1 MKTILESY
9 SIKEL
14 KDFIRSHNKD
24 VRKQTSEKI
33 KEIRKNIN
41 KKRIIDIKG
50 LNKKTDKDEIIS
62 RMLKEKQHFK
72 DIKMKKQISQEEKE
86 KFMDDV
92 LNPLLKKSYL
102 VYARTGDEDDVEV
115 EIEEIFKKAKEMDI
129 ASNYGITKKKMIK
142 LIVDEGKKD
151 KKIRDEI
158 ISKRKTDKNIP
169 PPKPPMPPNMFY
181 STQAKK
187 FIINKPTRP
196 APKLTSK
203 AKGKQT
209 VKNEEPAPASL
220 KEAVGDRPKK
230 PSKLAP
236 KPKSEPKSKPKVKK
250 LTIVESKPKVKSAP
264 KPIPT
269 NDKLL
274 SKLVSNARSHAING
288 ITIEG
293 LKDFYNR
300 VQEYQKTKPS
310 KLQSQLAGVLYNF
323 LNKIQM
329 GKKRIPNNMNN
340 ALKELG
346 YKEIITRE
354 KAQKKEESKPKKE
367 EPKKETKREKMIR
380 ERKKDRGKILSNVKQ
395 IPITWKKFME
405 DEYLGDDYTLEEQ
418 KAEFDDMVKTN
429 KLLPNSLPQ
438 RRKLNDFDK
447 PKQEVFLKL
456 FRENFL
462 KYIDLETDLT
472 GQKKEFIKERNK
484 DKKELEEKDKKSK
497 QTQSKKEKKN
507 KTKK

>member
-14 KDFIRSHNKD
+14 KDFIRTHNKD

-33 KEIRKNIN
+33 KQIRKNIN

-50 LNKKTDKDEIIS
+50 LNKKSDKDEIIS

-72 DIKMKKQISQEEKE
+72 NIKMKKQISQEEKE

-92 LNPLLKKSYL
+92 LNPLLKKAYL

-115 EIEEIFKKAKEMDI
+115 EVEEIFKKAKEMNI
-129 ASNYGITKKKMIK
+129 PSNYGITKKKMIK
-142 LIVDEGKKD
+142 VIIDEGKKD

-230 PSKLAP
+230 PSKPAP
-236 KPKSEPKSKPKVKK
+236 KLKVSVAKPKSEPKSKPKVTSGMITKKK
-250 LTIVESKPKVKSAP
+250 LKLKVVPKPKVKS
-264 KPIPT
+264 
-269 NDKLL
+269 
-274 SKLVSNARSHAING
+274 
-288 ITIEG
+288 E
-293 LKDFYNR
+293 
-300 VQEYQKTKPS
+300 TK
-310 KLQSQLAGVLYNF
+310 
-323 LNKIQM
+323 
-329 GKKRIPNNMNN
+329 
-340 ALKELG
+340 
-346 YKEIITRE
+346 
-354 KAQKKEESKPKKE
+354 SKPKKE
-367 EPKKETKREKMIR
+367 TATEKIIRLAKEKQ
-380 ERKKDRGKILSNVKQ
+380 KKDKGKVIDEVKG
-395 IPITWKKFME
+395 IKKTWTAFME
-405 DEYLGDDYTLEEQ
+405 DEFGEDYTLDQQQDEY
-418 KAEFDDMVKTN
+418 DDMVKTN
-429 KLLPNSLPQ
+429 DMLPNSIPQ
-438 RRKLNDFDK
+438 RRRLNKYDK
-447 PKQEVFLKL
+447 PKQEVFVKL
-456 FRENFL
+456 FRNNYL
-462 KYIDLETDLT
+462 KYMDLETDLT
-472 GQKKEFIKERNK
+472 GEKKKFVKEREK
-484 DKKELEEKDKKSK
+484 EQKELD
-497 QTQSKKEKKN
+497 KKN
-507 KTKK
+507 KKENKK